1 MVAEPP
7 PERADVGRLDEAS
20 SWPSFESILAADRA
34 QIHPFRDLSTP
45 ALELDVYVR
54 GEGCYLY
61 DMGGRKFFD
70 AMGGIWCVN
79 IGYGRAEMADA
90 IAAQIKQLSYG
101 STFWDKTTI
110 PATQLAQ
117 RLAQLAPPG
126 LNHVVFAQGG
136 STGVESAVRL
146 AHYYFQRLGQH
157 RKKKIIAFKEAYHG
171 GTLLASTLTGYE
183 HNRTAFH
190 VIDDLVDHIP
200 TPNVYRRAEGLSEL
214 EFRDACVAELE
225 QKIVELG
232 PENVAC
238 FIMEPVLGTAGC
250 VVPPPGYHQRA
261 AKVCAKYDVLYV
273 ADEVVT
279 AFGRLGEFFASEAA
293 FGVVPDILI
302 CAKGLTSGY
311 IPLSATLF
319 RDELWEVMS
328 SPARGES
335 VFGHGFTY
343 SGHPV
348 ACAAA
353 LTNIDII
360 EREGICAHVKTVG
373 ALLERELAGLS
384 DCSIVGDVR
393 GSHLMMALE
402 LVADKDTKQSFAPS
416 ASVDKRIEAECKQR
430 GLIVRPHR
438 NPGDLIV
445 LSPPLVMTE
454 GEAKWMVDV
463 LRESI
468 EAAASAIVEEQSVPV

>member
-1 MVAEPP
+1 MDQA
-7 PERADVGRLDEAS
+7 LSLEA
-20 SWPSFESILAADRA
+20 IIAADKA
-34 QIHPFRDLSTP
+34 QIHPFGDLSKPTRQ
-45 ALELDVYVR
+45 LDVYVR
-54 GEGCYLY
+54 GEGCYLS
-61 DMGGRKFFD
+61 DIQGRKFFD

-79 IGYGRAEMADA
+79 IGYGRAEMAEA
-90 IAAQIKQLSYG
+90 IADQIKQLSYG

-110 PATQLAQ
+110 PATQLAD
-117 RLAQLAPPG
+117 RLAQLAPAQ

-136 STGVESAVRL
+136 STGVDTAIRL

-157 RKKKIIAFKEAYHG
+157 SKKRIIAFSDAYHG

-200 TPNVYRRAEGLSEL
+200 APNAYRRGNGLSDL
-214 EFRDACVAELE
+214 AFREACVAELE
-225 QKIVELG
+225 HKIIELG

-238 FIMEPVLGTAGC
+238 FIMEPILGTAGC

-261 AKVCAKYDVLYV
+261 AQVCAQYDVLYI

-279 AFGRLGEFFASEAA
+279 AFGRLGEFFASEAV
-293 FGVVPDILI
+293 FDVVPDILI

-319 RDELWEVMS
+319 HDELWEVMS
-328 SPARGES
+328 SPRGGES
-335 VFGHGFTY
+335 VFAHGFTY

-353 LTNIDII
+353 LTNIGIM
-360 EREGICAHVKTVG
+360 EREDICAHVKTVG
-373 ALLERELAGLS
+373 ALFERELAQLS
-384 DCSIVGDVR
+384 DCLLVGDVR
-393 GSHLMMALE
+393 GSRLMLALE

-416 ASVDKRIEAECKQR
+416 VGVDKRIEAECKQR

-454 GEAKWMVDV
+454 ADAKWVADV

-468 EAAASAIVEEQSVPV
+468 ETATAAITEAQPVHV

>member
-1 MVAEPP
+1 MDQAPS
-7 PERADVGRLDEAS
+7 LDA
-20 SWPSFESILAADRA
+20 IIAADKA
-34 QIHPFRDLSTP
+34 QIHPFDDLSEP
-45 ALELDVYVR
+45 IRQLDVYVR
-54 GEGCYLY
+54 GEGCYLS
-61 DMGGRKFFD
+61 DIQGRKFFD

-79 IGYGRAEMADA
+79 IGYGRAEMAEA
-90 IAAQIKQLSYG
+90 ITDQIKQLSYG

-110 PATQLAQ
+110 PATQLADK
-117 RLAQLAPPG
+117 LAQLAPAQ

-136 STGVESAVRL
+136 STGVDTAIRI
-146 AHYYFQRLGQH
+146 AHYYFQPLGQH
-157 RKKKIIAFKEAYHG
+157 SKKKIIAFGDAYHG

-200 TPNVYRRAEGLSEL
+200 TPNAYRRADGLSDL
-214 EFRDACVAELE
+214 DFREACVAELE
-225 QKIVELG
+225 HKIVELG

-238 FIMEPVLGTAGC
+238 FIMEPILGTAGC
-250 VVPPPGYHQRA
+250 VVPPPGYHRRA
-261 AKVCAKYDVLYV
+261 AQVCAQYDVLSI

-279 AFGRLGEFFASEAA
+279 AFGRLGEFFASEAV
-293 FGVVPDILI
+293 FEVVPDILI

-319 RDELWEVMS
+319 RDELWDVMS
-328 SPARGES
+328 SPKGGES
-335 VFGHGFTY
+335 VFAHGFTY

-353 LTNIDII
+353 LANIGIM
-360 EREGICAHVKTVG
+360 EREDICAHVKTVG
-373 ALLERELAGLS
+373 ALFERELAQLS
-384 DCSIVGDVR
+384 DCPLVGDVR
-393 GSHLMMALE
+393 GSHLMLALE

-416 ASVDKRIEAECKQR
+416 VGADKRIEAECKKR

-454 GEAKWMVDV
+454 ADAKWVAAV

-468 EAAASAIVEEQSVPV
+468 EAATATIIEEQPVHV